1 MATILK
7 IVLLHHL
14 AKETLRERV
23 TEEAL
28 HLKRQ
33 ITKAEISKFDRC
45 HFNVFSNR
53 CSER

>member
-7 IVLLHHL
+7 IVLIHHKS
-14 AKETLRERV
+14 KETLRERV

-33 ITKAEISKFDRC
+33 ITKVITT
-45 HFNVFSNR
+45 
-53 CSER
+53 